1 MKIDK
6 NQARLRRQRRVRAKV
21 RGSAERP
28 RLSVYRALDHIYAQV
43 IDDTTGKTLAAASDL
58 DLKKGEI
65 KGAGERSA
73 KVLAAFAVGQLV
85 AERAIKAGISSVTYD
100 RNGFSYSGRVAAMAD
115 GAREGGL
122 KF

>member
-1 MKIDK
+1 MQIDK

-21 RGSAERP
+21 RGSVERP

-43 IDDTTGKTLAAASDL
+43 IDDTTGKTLAAANDAEV
-58 DLKKGEI
+58 KGTVKE
-65 KGAGERSA
+65 AGERSA
-73 KVLAAFAVGQLV
+73 KVLAAFAAGQLV
-85 AERAIKAGISSVTYD
+85 AARAIKAGINTVVFD
-100 RNGFSYSGRVAAMAD
+100 RNGFAYSGRVAAMAD

>member
-21 RGSAERP
+21 RGSVERP

-43 IDDTTGKTLAAASDL
+43 IDDTTGKTLAAANDAEV
-58 DLKKGEI
+58 KGTVKE
-65 KGAGERSA
+65 AGERSA

-85 AERAIKAGISSVTYD
+85 AARAIKAGINTVVFD
-100 RNGFSYSGRVAAMAD
+100 RNGFAYSGRVAAMAD

>member
-21 RGSAERP
+21 KGTVERP
-28 RLSVYRALDHIYAQV
+28 RLSVYRSLDHVYAQI
-43 IDDTTGKTLAAASDL
+43 IDDTTGKTLAAASDA
-58 DLKKGEI
+58 DLKKGGI
-65 KGAGERSA
+65 KDAGERSA
-73 KVLAAFAVGQLV
+73 KVLAAFAVGALV
-85 AERAIKAGISSVTYD
+85 AERAAKAGISVVVFD
-100 RNGFSYSGRVAAMAD
+100 RNGFPYIGRVAAVAD